1 MEEVL
6 NTHVK
11 EYRIKCLACLAEMQ
25 KVWQDLEVSESAR
38 QIEVSNAIAEA
49 CGAWSN
55 ALTRCAH
62 QRAEVAAQI
71 FTLLDQAGMI
81 AEELG
86 EGNSTGSKV
95 RRHSE
100 TGTAENSS
108 ASETCCGARECL
120 LVQQEAM
127 SGALMARKV
136 GAEMELADWKER
148 RAMRLCQV
156 EELQV

>member
-11 EYRIKCLACLAEMQ
+11 EYKIKCLACLAEMQ

-38 QIEVSNAIAEA
+38 QIEVSNASAEA
-49 CGAWSN
+49 CSAWSN

-71 FTLLDQAGMI
+71 SSLLDQAGMI

-95 RRHSE
+95 NRQRRSK
-100 TGTAENSS
+100 G
-108 ASETCCGARECL
+108 
-120 LVQQEAM
+120 
-127 SGALMARKV
+127 
-136 GAEMELADWKER
+136 WKFKR
-148 RAMRLCQV
+148 V
-156 EELQV
+156 

>member
-1 MEEVL
+1 MTTKVPYFTLRAGRWISKALLLQGVLYELDREEAACASERLSGRMEEVL

-11 EYRIKCLACLAEMQ
+11 EYKIKCLACLAEMQ

-62 QRAEVAAQI
+62 QRAEVAAHVSS
-71 FTLLDQAGMI
+71 LLDQASMI

-86 EGNSTGSKV
+86 EGNSTRSKV
-95 RRHSE
+95 DRQRTSN
-100 TGTAENSS
+100 G
-108 ASETCCGARECL
+108 
-120 LVQQEAM
+120 
-127 SGALMARKV
+127 
-136 GAEMELADWKER
+136 
-148 RAMRLCQV
+148 
-156 EELQV
+156 